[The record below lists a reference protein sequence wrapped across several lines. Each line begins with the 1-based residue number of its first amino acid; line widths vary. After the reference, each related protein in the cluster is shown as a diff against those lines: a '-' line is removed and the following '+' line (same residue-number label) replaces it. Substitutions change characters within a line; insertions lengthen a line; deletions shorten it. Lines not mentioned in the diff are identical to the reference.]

1 MKESIL
7 HYVWQYKLFAL
18 QELKTTD
25 GQTVEVID
33 VGKPNFDSG
42 PDFFNAKIKISDT
55 VWAGNV
61 EIHTL
66 SSDWFRHSHDV
77 DKAYDNVI
85 LHIVARADVEVKR
98 VNGLP
103 ILQMELQVPETIQQN
118 FDNLYNAKK
127 WIPCE
132 DKIVAIS
139 PIVMSSWKT
148 ALLVERLERK
158 SEEIEALLEQNENH
172 WEEAF
177 YIALARNFGFNTNNQ
192 PFELL
197 ARSLPLNV
205 LAKHKDDLFQL
216 EALLFGQAG
225 LLEENPLDE
234 YQAKLRTEYQFL
246 KAKYKLTPIHAAL
259 WKLLRLRPDN
269 FPHIR
274 LAQFASLTHESVKLF
289 SKILENTNVG
299 ELRKLFGAEVSE
311 YWQNHYVFGK
321 ESVYSRKKMGKI
333 SLDLLLIN
341 TVVPFIFTYSK
352 KKNRSNDDALRILEE
367 LPAENNSIISGWKAL
382 GQHVEN
388 AFDSQA
394 LLQLKKNYCDEKK
407 CLRCR
412 VGHKILNVRK

>member
-234 YQAKLRTEYQFL
+234 YQAKLRAEYQFL
-246 KAKYKLTPIHAAL
+246 KAKYKLTPIHAAQ

-289 SKILENTNVG
+289 SKILENTHVG

>member
-25 GQTVEVID
+25 GQAVEVID
-33 VGKPNFDSG
+33 VGKPNSDSG

-118 FDNLYNAKK
+118 FDNLYTAKK

-158 SEEIEALLEQNENH
+158 SGDVEVLLEQNENH

-177 YIALARNFGFNTNNQ
+177 YIALARNFGFSTNNQ

-205 LAKHKDDLFQL
+205 LAKHKDNLFQL

-225 LLEENPLDE
+225 FLEENPQDE
-234 YQAKLRTEYQFL
+234 YQAKLSKEYRFL
-246 KAKYKLTPIHAAL
+246 QAKYKLTPIDASQ

-274 LAQFASLTHESVKLF
+274 IAQFAALTHGSVKLF
-289 SKILENTNVG
+289 SKILENTNIG
-299 ELRKLFGAEVSE
+299 ELRKLFGVEVSE
-311 YWQNHYVFGK
+311 YWQHHYVFGK

-333 SLDLLLIN
+333 SQDLLLIN
-341 TVVPFIFTYSK
+341 TVVPFIFTYAK
-352 KKNRSNDDALRILEE
+352 KKNRSGDDALRILDK
-367 LPAENNSIISGWKAL
+367 LPAENNSVISGWKAL
-382 GQHVEN
+382 GQHVVN